1 MIVRMCRE
9 PSVERFQSLLDEVSS
24 QTGVKAVL
32 ILACDANSFVP
43 ERVDPI
49 LKSSRLPVFGGCF
62 PQIIAGRER
71 LQTGTL
77 VAGLRDPV
85 NTAVIRGLGDEGADV
100 EKELTLALDGVD
112 CAGKTIFTFVDGLSS
127 RIAPLIE
134 GLFDHL
140 GHFSSYLG
148 GGAGSLSLRQKACL
162 FTNEGMIGDAAV
174 LAISDVSSGIGVA
187 HGWKPISEAFR
198 VTEAQRNR
206 VVSLNWEPA
215 FEVYRQVV
223 ESHSGLSFDGRSFFD
238 IAKAYPLGIVKL
250 DAEMIVRDPIR
261 MDNGHLVCVGEMPA
275 GSFVHIMHGDIDSL
289 IEGAAVAG
297 GLARESYSPGTAEP
311 VLFLMDCI
319 SRVLYMGDDIER
331 ELSVVARNEWMIGA
345 MTIGEIANAGQT
357 CLEFYNKT
365 VVAGLLG
372 DTYEDG
378 NLQRHSAGTGVC
390 HQR

>member
-1 MIVRMCRE
+1 MIVRVSRE
-9 PSVERFQSLLDEVSS
+9 SSVERFQSMLDEVSS
-24 QTGVKAVL
+24 QNGVEAVM

-49 LKSSRLPVFGGCF
+49 LKSSPLPVFGGCF

-77 VAGLRDPV
+77 VAGLRDSV
-85 NTAVIRGLGDEGADV
+85 NTAVIRGLSDEGADV
-100 EKELTLALDGVD
+100 EKELALALDGVD

-148 GGAGSLSLRQKACL
+148 GGAGSLSLRQKPCL

-187 HGWKPISEAFR
+187 HGWKPVSQTFR

-215 FEVYRQVV
+215 FEVYRRIV
-223 ESHSGLSFDGRSFFD
+223 ESHTGLSFDERSFFD

-261 MDNGHLVCVGEMPA
+261 TESGHLVCVGEMPA
-275 GSFVHIMHGDIDSL
+275 GSFVHVMHGDIDSL

-297 GLARESYSPGTAEP
+297 GLARESCPSTAAEP

-331 ELSVVARNEWMIGA
+331 ELSVVASNEWMIGA

-365 VVAGLLG
+365 VVAGLLR

-378 NLQRHSAGTGVC
+378 NLQRHPVGAGVC